1 VATPILII
9 GHLDIKLGTIAIEFI
24 NQFRERGIEVDVVL
38 VCCSGGGLASGILEV
53 CAEAAPGAVVH
64 TVEPEGFDDMR
75 RSLEL
80 GYRVANEKATGSICD
95 ALLTTMPGVLT
106 FAALNEGKS
115 KNIAGEGLVVT
126 DEEVKHAMRVAFQQ
140 FKIVLEPGGAAALAA
155 ALYNKVDLKGK
166 NVVVVASGGNVDASL
181 FAEIINNRA

>member
-1 VATPILII
+1 
-9 GHLDIKLGTIAIEFI
+9 
-24 NQFRERGIEVDVVL
+24 
-38 VCCSGGGLASGILEV
+38 
-53 CAEAAPGAVVH
+53 
-64 TVEPEGFDDMR
+64 
-75 RSLEL
+75 
-80 GYRVANEKATGSICD
+80 
-95 ALLTTMPGVLT
+95 MPGVLT